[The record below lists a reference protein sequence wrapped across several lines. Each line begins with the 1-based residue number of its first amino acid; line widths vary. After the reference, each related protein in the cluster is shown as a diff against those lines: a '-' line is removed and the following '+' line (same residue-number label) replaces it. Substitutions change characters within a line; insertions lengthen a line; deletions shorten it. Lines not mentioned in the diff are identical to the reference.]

1 MLTRLLRTYLL
12 PYRKLLIGVAVLQL
26 FGTIATLL
34 LPSLNASIIDEGVAK
49 GDTGFIWRTGMM
61 MLGVSLLQVLCSIA
75 ATYLGSKTAMSFGR
89 DVRGSIFQRVLA
101 FSSREVN
108 RFGAPSLITRNT
120 NDVQQV
126 QMLVLLSC
134 TMFVA
139 APITMVGGI
148 IFALREDLGLSWLVL
163 VAVPLLGVSIFLIIR
178 RMRPLFRLMQTRI
191 DKVNRVL
198 REQITGIR
206 VVRAFVREPY
216 ETDRFA
222 AANGEL
228 TATAT
233 SVGRLMASIFPIVMF
248 ILNMSSVAVLWFG
261 AQRIDAGEMQIGSLT
276 AFLTYLV
283 QILMSVMMATFLLM
297 IAPRAAVCAERI
309 QEVLDT
315 ESSVVLPP
323 NPVTTLPMRRR

>member
-1 MLTRLLRTYLL
+1 M
-12 PYRKLLIGVAVLQL
+12 
-26 FGTIATLL
+26 
-34 LPSLNASIIDEGVAK
+34 
-49 GDTGFIWRTGMM
+49 
-61 MLGVSLLQVLCSIA
+61 
-75 ATYLGSKTAMSFGR
+75 
-89 DVRGSIFQRVLA
+89 LA
-101 FSSREVN
+101 FSSRELN
-108 RFGAPSLITRNT
+108 HFGAPSLITRNT

-126 QMLVLLSC
+126 QMLVLMSC

-139 APITMVGGI
+139 APITMIGGI
-148 IFALREDLGLSWLVL
+148 IMALREDVGLSWLVL
-163 VAVPLLGVSIFLIIR
+163 VAVPLLGISVFLIIR
-178 RMRPLFRLMQTRI
+178 KMRPLFRLMQTRI
-191 DKVNRVL
+191 DMVNRVL

-222 AANGEL
+222 EANADL

-261 AQRIDAGEMQIGSLT
+261 AKRIDAGEMQIGSLT

-323 NPVTTLPMRRR
+323 HPVTELPRRSDGRASPATEFTYPGADSPVLRDVTLHRRARRDHGDHRLDRCPASRP